1 MLPEGNRNPVSPQPE
16 GVMELACA
24 QICVSGPVRA
34 NNEDHAAFWQ
44 PDLADDRRDLGAIA
58 VMADGVGGSSR
69 GEIASAMA
77 VQNMLDVFC
86 TAEPAT
92 DPRKVIRQGFDCAS
106 RAIYD
111 ESLHS
116 PDQGQMCTTLTA
128 AVFRHNEV
136 TIGFVGDTRAYLI
149 RRRNIQQLT
158 TDHNQVGFRLKYGLI
173 RETDAM
179 TSPSRSL
186 LTRSL
191 GGEPICRIDFIKRE
205 VYKDD
210 LIVLCTDGLYGF
222 ATDVEILDVVSHH
235 EPAEA
240 ANLLLKLVEKRN
252 GEDNISIQV
261 IRINQV
267 HRAIFYRGV
276 KTGYLKTKIVD
287 SKEEYSAGA
296 VLDNRF
302 EIQECVSRSGMA
314 CIYKARDRKT
324 GQTVAIKVPHMH
336 FESDIAG
343 AARFEREEE
352 IGKALSHPS
361 VLKIILVEEQKSR
374 PYIVM
379 EYLEGRTL
387 ADLLKETKPLPE
399 ADAAAVAS
407 RICDALDYLHKQNV
421 VHRDLKPQNIMLCR
435 DGSIRV
441 MDFGIAKS
449 SQARRMTFVG
459 FTPAMGT
466 PDYMAPEQ
474 VQGKRGDERTDIY
487 SLGAILYE
495 MATGATLFEGENPY
509 VVMNSRLTGDPTAPR
524 KVNPKLTPVL
534 EEIILHALE
543 RNPANRYP
551 SAGAMKAE
559 LDDYEKV
566 PLTERWQRL
575 QPPQIWKTRYR
586 IVPIVAGLVLLN
598 IVLFLL
604 LWWYLST
611 SKKHG
616 HQSWAPGRSSPI
628 ELRVKA

>member
-1 MLPEGNRNPVSPQPE
+1 
-16 GVMELACA
+16 MELTCA
-24 QICVSGPVRA
+24 QICVSGPIRS
-34 NNEDHAAFWQ
+34 NNEDRVGFWT
-44 PDLADDRRDLGAIA
+44 PDLAYDRRELGAIA

-77 VQNMLDVFC
+77 VQSVLDVFC
-86 TAEPAT
+86 TSTAAT
-92 DPRKVIRQGFDCAS
+92 EPRKVIRQAFDCAS
-106 RAIYD
+106 KAIYD
-111 ESLHS
+111 DSLKN
-116 PDQGQMCTTLTA
+116 PGQGQMCTTLTA

-149 RRRNIQQLT
+149 RRRRIEQLT

-191 GGEPICRIDFIKRE
+191 GSEPICRMDFVKRE
-205 VYKDD
+205 VFKGDVI
-210 LIVLCTDGLYGF
+210 LLCTDGLYGF
-222 ATDVEILDVVSHH
+222 ATDVEILDAVSHE

-252 GEDNISIQV
+252 GEDNISLQV
-261 IRINQV
+261 IRINEV
-267 HRAIFYRGV
+267 HRAIFFRGV
-276 KTGYLKTKIVD
+276 KTGYLRNRTVE
-287 SKEEYSAGA
+287 SKAEYSAGA

-324 GQTVAIKVPHMH
+324 GQTVAVKVPHMQ
-336 FESDIAG
+336 FESDVAG
-343 AARFEREEE
+343 ATRFEREEE
-352 IGKALSHPS
+352 IGKTLHHPS
-361 VLKIILVEEQKSR
+361 VLKIIPVEEQKSR

-387 ADLLKETKPLPE
+387 ADLLKELKPLPE
-399 ADAAAVAS
+399 RDAAAIAS

-421 VHRDLKPQNIMLCR
+421 IHRDLKPQNIMLCR
-435 DGSIRV
+435 DGSIRI

-449 SQARRMTFVG
+449 AQARRVTFVG

-495 MATGATLFEGENPY
+495 MATGSTLFEGENPY
-509 VVMNSRLTGDPTAPR
+509 VVMNSRLTGDPPAPR

-543 RNPANRYP
+543 RNPANRYH
-551 SAGAMKAE
+551 SAGLMKAE

-566 PLTERWQRL
+566 PLTGRWQRL

-586 IVPIVAGLVLLN
+586 LVPIVIGLVLLN
-598 IVLFLL
+598 ILLFLL
-604 LWWYLST
+604 LWWYLS
-611 SKKHG
+611 KKHG
-616 HQSWAPGRSSPI
+616 H
-628 ELRVKA
+628 

>member
-1 MLPEGNRNPVSPQPE
+1 
-16 GVMELACA
+16 MELTYAE
-24 QICVSGPVRA
+24 ICVPGPMRS
-34 NNEDHAAFWQ
+34 NNEDQVGFWQ
-44 PDLADDRRDLGAIA
+44 PDTPEDRRDLGAIV
-58 VMADGVGGSSR
+58 VMADGVGGRNR
-69 GEIASAMA
+69 GEIASALA
-77 VQNMLDVFC
+77 VQSVLDVFS
-86 TAEPAT
+86 TSNAAP
-92 DPRKVIRQGFDCAS
+92 DPRKILRQAFDLAS

-111 ESLHS
+111 DSLKN
-116 PDQGQMCTTLTA
+116 PELGQMCTTLTA
-128 AVFRHNEV
+128 ALFRHNEV
-136 TIGFVGDTRAYLI
+136 TIGFVGDTRAYLV
-149 RRRNIQQLT
+149 RRRRIEQLT
-158 TDHNQVGFRLKYGLI
+158 TDHNQVGFRLKHGLI
-173 RETDAM
+173 RENDAM

-191 GGEPICRIDFIKRE
+191 GGEPICRMDFVKRE

-210 LIVLCTDGLYGF
+210 IIVLCTDGLYGF
-222 ATDVEILDVVSHH
+222 ATDVEILDLVSHH

-240 ANLLLKLVEKRN
+240 ASLLLKLVEKRN

-261 IRINQV
+261 IRIHEV
-267 HRAIFYRGV
+267 HRAIFFRGV
-276 KTGYLKTKIVD
+276 QTGYLKNHTVEAKA
-287 SKEEYSAGA
+287 EYSAGA

-302 EIQECVSRSGMA
+302 EIAECVSRSGMA

-324 GQTVAIKVPHMH
+324 GQTVAIKVPHMQ
-336 FESDIAG
+336 FESDVAG
-343 AARFEREEE
+343 STRFEREEE
-352 IGKALSHPS
+352 IGKTLHHPL
-361 VLKIILVEEQKSR
+361 VLKIIPVEEQKSR

-387 ADLLKETKPLPE
+387 AEVLKETKPLPE
-399 ADAAAVAS
+399 ADAAAIAS

-435 DGSIRV
+435 DGSIRI

-449 SQARRMTFVG
+449 AQARRMTFVG

-495 MATGATLFEGENPY
+495 MATGSTLFEGENPY
-509 VVMNSRLTGDPTAPR
+509 VVMNSRLTGDPAPPR

-551 SAGAMKAE
+551 SAAAMKAE

-566 PLTERWQRL
+566 PLTERWRRL

-586 IVPIVAGLVLLN
+586 IIPIVAGLVLLN
-598 IVLFLL
+598 IILFLL

-616 HQSWAPGRSSPI
+616 H
-628 ELRVKA
+628 

>member
-1 MLPEGNRNPVSPQPE
+1 
-16 GVMELACA
+16 MELTYAK
-24 QICVSGPVRA
+24 ICVPGPQRS
-34 NNEDHAAFWQ
+34 NNEDYVGFWQ
-44 PDLADDRRDLGAIA
+44 PATVEDRREIGAIA
-58 VMADGVGGSSR
+58 VMADGVGGSEC
-69 GEIASAMA
+69 GEIASALA
-77 VQNMLDVFC
+77 VQSALDVFC
-86 TAEPAT
+86 TANSAPEP
-92 DPRKVIRQGFDCAS
+92 RRVIRQAFDLAS

-111 ESLHS
+111 DSLKNAER
-116 PDQGQMCTTLTA
+116 GQMCTTLTA

-136 TIGFVGDTRAYLI
+136 TIGFVGDTRAYLV
-149 RRRNIQQLT
+149 RRRKIQQLT

-173 RETDAM
+173 RENDAM
-179 TSPSRSL
+179 TSPNRSL
-186 LTRSL
+186 LTRSM
-191 GGEPICRIDFIKRE
+191 GSEPICRMDFVKRE
-205 VYKDD
+205 VFKDD
-210 LIVLCTDGLYGF
+210 IIVLCTDGLYGF

-235 EPAEA
+235 PPAEA
-240 ANLLLKLVEKRN
+240 ADVLLKLVEKRN

-261 IRINQV
+261 IRIDEV
-267 HRAIFYRGV
+267 HRAIFFRGV
-276 KTGYLKTKIVD
+276 KTGYLKNNNVETKA
-287 SKEEYSAGA
+287 EYSAGA

-302 EIQECVSRSGMA
+302 EIVECVSRSGMA

-324 GQTVAIKVPHMH
+324 GQIVALKVPHMQ
-336 FESDIAG
+336 FESDVAG
-343 AARFEREEE
+343 AGRFEREEE
-352 IGKALSHPS
+352 IGKTLRHPS
-361 VLKIILVEEQKSR
+361 VLKIIPVEEPKSR

-379 EYLEGRTL
+379 EFLEGRTL
-387 ADLLKETKPLPE
+387 ADLLKETKPLAE
-399 ADAAAVAS
+399 ADAVAIAS
-407 RICDALDYLHKQNV
+407 RICDALDYLHRQNV

-435 DGSIRV
+435 DGSIRI

-449 SQARRMTFVG
+449 AQARRMTFVG

-509 VVMNSRLTGDPTAPR
+509 VVMNSRLTGDPAAPR

-551 SAGAMKAE
+551 SAAAMKAE

-566 PLTERWQRL
+566 PLTQRWQRL

-586 IVPIVAGLVLLN
+586 MVPIIAGMVLLN
-598 IVLFLL
+598 IGLFLL

-611 SKKHG
+611 MKKHG
-616 HQSWAPGRSSPI
+616 H
-628 ELRVKA
+628 